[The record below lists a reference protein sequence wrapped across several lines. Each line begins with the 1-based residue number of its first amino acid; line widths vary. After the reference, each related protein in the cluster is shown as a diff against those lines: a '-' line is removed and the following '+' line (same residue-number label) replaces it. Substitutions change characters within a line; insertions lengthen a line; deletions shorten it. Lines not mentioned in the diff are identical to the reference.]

1 MGEQLRDIREFG
13 EDADAYRDELLRRW
27 TGLLSY
33 RYIGRN
39 HSSMNVGETDDTVTI
54 RRDMRNDAG
63 GIMVAPL
70 AIASPEGCQ
79 ADLVAVPNPVIAS
92 VQIVDPGYD
101 VNKVEVVDS
110 GNVHQGRMMGYG
122 RCKIVDAENPDRV
135 IAFNE
140 GQGAII
146 GIPPEGLEK
155 MDVSGSELVIE
166 DSPDLPPLW
175 QAFGA
180 SKRRDGHWVLPAL
193 SLELASPDAALHIGP
208 QHVVLETAAID
219 LAADAVGTNEAS
231 GGELARDV
239 YGARQSRAV
248 QGRWHRACRRVRQSR
263 RAHAATRRGQWQ
275 QGRDVRRGDLGDHRL
290 GTADR
295 GTTARHLRDRQAPCG
310 GGRDRPG
317 WRKSR
322 PGWRSAMRHSF
333 SKPAGCGPVHV

>member
-1 MGEQLRDIREFG
+1 MTEQLRDIREFG
-13 EDADAYRDELLRRW
+13 GDADAYRDELFRRW

-39 HSSMNVGETDDTVTI
+39 HASMNVGDADDTVVI
-54 RRDMRNDAG
+54 RRDMRNEAG

-101 VNKVEVVDS
+101 VKKVEVVDS

-122 RCKIVDAENPDRV
+122 RCKIVDADNPERV

-146 GIPPEGLEK
+146 GVPPEGLDK
-155 MDVSGSELVIE
+155 MDVSGTELVIE
-166 DSPDLPPLW
+166 DTPDLPPLW

-180 SKRRDGHWVLPAL
+180 SRRPDGHWVLPAL
-193 SLELASPDAALHIGP
+193 SIELASPDAALHIGP

-219 LAADAVGTNEAS
+219 LAADAVGTRKLQVISWHVMFMSRGKVGPFRVE
-231 GGELARDV
+231 
-239 YGARQSRAV
+239 GAAHVGAAGKVGVRMMLHDEGNGDKAV
-248 QGRWHRACRRVRQSR
+248 TS
-263 RAHAATRRGQWQ
+263 AAAIFEIIGK
-275 QGRDVRRGDLGDHRL
+275 H
-290 GTADR
+290 
-295 GTTARHLRDRQAPCG
+295 
-310 GGRDRPG
+310 
-317 WRKSR
+317 
-322 PGWRSAMRHSF
+322 
-333 SKPAGCGPVHV
+333 

>member
-1 MGEQLRDIREFG
+1 MSGQLRDIREFLG
-13 EDADAYRDELLRRW
+13 DADAYRDELYRRW

-39 HSSMNVGETDDTVTI
+39 HSSMNIGDTDDTVVI
-54 RRDMRNDAG
+54 RRDMRNEAG

-79 ADLVAVPNPVIAS
+79 TDMVAVPNPVIAS

-101 VNKVEVVDS
+101 VKRVEIVDS

-122 RCKIVDAENPDRV
+122 RCKIVDADNPDRV

-146 GIPPEGLEK
+146 GIPPEGLGK
-155 MDVSGSELVIE
+155 MDVSGTELVIE

-180 SKRRDGHWVLPAL
+180 SKRPDGHWQLPAL
-193 SLELASPDAALHIGP
+193 NEELASPDAALHIGP

-219 LAADAVGTNEAS
+219 LAAEAVGTRKLQVVS
-231 GGELARDV
+231 WHV
-239 YGARQSRAV
+239 MFMSRGKV
-248 QGRWHRACRRVRQSR
+248 GPFRV
-263 RAHAATRRGQWQ
+263 
-275 QGRDVRRGDLGDHRL
+275 D
-290 GTADR
+290 GTA
-295 GTTARHLRDRQAPCG
+295 HVG
-310 GGRDRPG
+310 GSGKVGVRMLLHDEG
-317 WRKSR
+317 NADKAVT
-322 PGWRSAMRHSF
+322 SAAAIFEITERE
-333 SKPAGCGPVHV
+333 

>member
-1 MGEQLRDIREFG
+1 MTEPLRDIRDFSG
-13 EDADAYRDELLRRW
+13 DADAYRDELFRRW

-54 RRDMRNDAG
+54 RRDMRNEAG

-101 VNKVEVVDS
+101 VKKVEVVES

-122 RCKIVDAENPDRV
+122 RCKIVDADNPDRV

-146 GIPPEGLEK
+146 GVPPEGLEK
-155 MDVSGSELVIE
+155 MDVSGTELVIE

-175 QAFGA
+175 KAFGA
-180 SKRRDGHWVLPAL
+180 SKRPDGPTPTGNCRPSVRSWPL
-193 SLELASPDAALHIGP
+193 
-208 QHVVLETAAID
+208 QMRRCT
-219 LAADAVGTNEAS
+219 S
-231 GGELARDV
+231 G
-239 YGARQSRAV
+239 
-248 QGRWHRACRRVRQSR
+248 
-263 RAHAATRRGQWQ
+263 
-275 QGRDVRRGDLGDHRL
+275 
-290 GTADR
+290 
-295 GTTARHLRDRQAPCG
+295 
-310 GGRDRPG
+310 
-317 WRKSR
+317 
-322 PGWRSAMRHSF
+322 RSTWC
-333 SKPAGCGPVHV
+333 SKPPRSIWPPTRSERGSYRS